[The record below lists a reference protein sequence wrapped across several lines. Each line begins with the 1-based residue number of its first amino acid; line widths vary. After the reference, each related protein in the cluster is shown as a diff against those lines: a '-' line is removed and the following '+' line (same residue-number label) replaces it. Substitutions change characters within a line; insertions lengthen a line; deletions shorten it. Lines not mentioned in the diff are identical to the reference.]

1 MPKKKQ
7 PEDVRRVNLAL
18 TAENYN
24 ELKLICEE
32 YEISFTSLMNHI
44 VKLYRQDH
52 PEIVQNAK
60 DRKDIQDK
68 GLLPGKTKKEPDT

>member
-44 VKLYRQDH
+44 VKLYRHQDGNSTH
-52 PEIVQNAK
+52 CG
-60 DRKDIQDK
+60 DS
-68 GLLPGKTKKEPDT
+68 KE